1 VGTLGMSPKNQP
13 FSTALP
19 THVLIVPTPKNM
31 WDAVL
36 QMERPLDYFILF
48 FTADILGNTVL
59 ETNRYV
65 A

>member
-1 VGTLGMSPKNQP
+1 
-13 FSTALP
+13 
-19 THVLIVPTPKNM
+19 M

-36 QMERPLDYFILF
+36 KMERPLDYFILF